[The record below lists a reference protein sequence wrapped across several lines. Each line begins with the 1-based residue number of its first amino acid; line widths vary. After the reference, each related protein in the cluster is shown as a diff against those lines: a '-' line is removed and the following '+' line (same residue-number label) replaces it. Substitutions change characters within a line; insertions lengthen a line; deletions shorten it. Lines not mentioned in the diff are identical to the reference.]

1 MVDRQQR
8 ADAELAQVFQL
19 RAVVRDGGLVD
30 LPALGHDPGPLD
42 AETGDGQ
49 VQAGHERAVLAPAV
63 PMVVGHRGVRVVLDP
78 ALMVPVIPVASDLAA
93 LDLRRG
99 GTDAKQKSFREL
111 QPHGSSSFY
120 LLWVYILVY
129 IVCVFQSPAS
139 VNFGR
144 KDRAKSVQVS
154 NWRNPDGMLQ

>member
-1 MVDRQQR
+1 MDGQQR
-8 ADAELAQVFQL
+8 ADAKLPHIFQL
-19 RAVVRDGGLVD
+19 RAVMRDRRLVD
-30 LPALGHDPGPLD
+30 FAARRHDARPLH
-42 AETGDGQ
+42 AHAGDGQ
-49 VQAGHERAVLAPAV
+49 VQPRHQRAVLAPAV

-99 GTDAKQKSFREL
+99 GTDAKQKIL
-111 QPHGSSSFY
+111 PGTAAAWVVLLY

-144 KDRAKSVQVS
+144 KRA
-154 NWRNPDGMLQ
+154 

>member
-1 MVDRQQR
+1 MMDGQQR
-8 ADAELAQVFQL
+8 ADAKLPHIFQL
-19 RAVVRDGGLVD
+19 RAVMRDRRLVD
-30 LPALGHDPGPLD
+30 FAARRHDARPFH
-42 AETGDGQ
+42 AHTGDGQ
-49 VQAGHERAVLAPAV
+49 MQPRHQRAVFTPAV
-63 PMVVGHRGVRVVLDP
+63 PVVVGHRGVRVVLDP

-129 IVCVFQSPAS
+129 IVCVFPVS
-139 VNFGR
+139 R
-144 KDRAKSVQVS
+144 KCQFWTKAGLKICSGFHIAKL
-154 NWRNPDGMLQ
+154 R